1 MSSQSPSGGR
11 PQRRSGLWNLI
22 KQRFGTGRDSSFQES
37 LQNVIETHA
46 ASGGESQI
54 ADEAKLMMLNIIEFA
69 DMRVEDVMVPRAD
82 IVALEDTA
90 NIRALLE
97 TFIDANHSR
106 VPIYKETLD
115 DIAGFIHVKDFLR
128 WMAQRSSQ
136 KKRTSKA
143 TTAAKPAAPG
153 FSLTA
158 SELAQWTNQDK
169 TRVSQCLAELSEGGL
184 LSRTKD
190 KEDGRRVTIK
200 LLPKGK
206 RLFARIS
213 PKAQELETELF
224 SILSPAEQNAL
235 SGLMDRLQA
244 WAFQF
249 TKSGK
254 PF

>member
-1 MSSQSPSGGR
+1 MA
-11 PQRRSGLWNLI
+11 RRTTTLEFESHERHDTNA
-22 KQRFGTGRDSSFQES
+22 RGTMGPDH
-37 LQNVIETHA
+37 NVRCQMTKK
-46 ASGGESQI
+46 GESFGYNRWIYYRMWVISQI
-54 ADEAKLMMLNIIEFA
+54 
-69 DMRVEDVMVPRAD
+69 
-82 IVALEDTA
+82 LEDRLEEYYRS
-90 NIRALLE
+90 NFALTRSQWRIL
-97 TFIDANHSR
+97 S
-106 VPIYKETLD
+106 TLSFK
-115 DIAGFIHVKDFLR
+115 G
-128 WMAQRSSQ
+128 
-136 KKRTSKA
+136 
-143 TTAAKPAAPG
+143 
-153 FSLTA
+153 SLTA